1 MYRKT
6 LSAALI
12 IMLTVIWTLQPH
24 TSISQEAETYT
35 IAVLD
40 LTANGISL
48 TEAASLSDYLR
59 GQIARVITSDEYV
72 KLTNVTYTIVE
83 RGQMDKIFEEFDVQ
97 NTGCTDISCA
107 VEFGKMLNAERIII
121 GSVGLVGQTYTIST
135 RIVDVESGI
144 TKSFADYLF
153 TGKRDNLLREGIP
166 SIVNELMY
174 GKKQKKSRKIYY
186 IVGGAIIAGGVLA
199 AVLGSS
205 PGGDDAKDNTGTI
218 TFTIPDPSE

>member
-6 LSAALI
+6 LSAVLI
-12 IMLTVIWTLQPH
+12 VMLTVIWTLPPR
-24 TSISQEAETYT
+24 TSFSQEEEKYT

-59 GQIARVITSDEYV
+59 GQIARVITSNDYV
-72 KLTNVTYTIVE
+72 KQTNVTYTIVE
-83 RGQMDKIFEEFDVQ
+83 RGQMDKIFDEFDVQ
-97 NTGCTDISCA
+97 NTGCTDVSCA
-107 VEFGKMLNAERIII
+107 VKFGKMLNAERIIL
-121 GSVGLVGQTYTIST
+121 GSVGLVGSTYTIST
-135 RIVDVESGI
+135 RIVDVESGE
-144 TKSFADYLF
+144 TVAVADYLF
-153 TGKRDNLLREGIP
+153 TGQRDNLLREGIP

-174 GKKQKKSRKIYY
+174 GKKQKKSRKMLY
-186 IVGGAIIAGGVLA
+186 IVGGAVIAGGVLA

-205 PGGDDAKDNTGTI
+205 SGGKPAEDNTGTI